1 MIKILTVFG
10 TRPEAIKLAPVI
22 KELERRPEG
31 FDSKVCVTGQ
41 HRELLAQMLDLFDI
55 RPDYD
60 LAIMRHDQSPTDV
73 TVAVLAGLG
82 DVLRT
87 AQPDWVV
94 VQGDTTTTMAGGLGA
109 FHQRCRIAHVEAGLR
124 TFDTSDPWPEEM
136 NRKVAGVVAD
146 LHFAPTIA
154 AAENLYREGAASDSV
169 YVTGNTVIDALELV
183 SCLPF
188 DPSRSALAELTLERK
203 RVVVVT
209 MHRRETSP
217 QAIAEICAAL
227 RGVASRHEDVQIV
240 FPVHPNPNV
249 HDPVSDLLAGI
260 PNIKLLPPLDY
271 QPMIWLLQR
280 CHFVIT
286 DSGGVQEES
295 TAIGKPVLVVRQ
307 KTERPE
313 GVTEGTARLVGTD
326 KHAIETWA
334 TRLLSDPVLYQQM
347 ARATNPYGN
356 GDAARL
362 IVDTIYERSVDAR
375 SHADTRN

>member
-60 LAIMRHDQSPTDV
+60 LAIMRPDQSPNDV

-82 DVLRT
+82 EVLRT
-87 AQPDWVV
+87 ARPDWVV

-124 TFDTSDPWPEEM
+124 TFDTRDPWPEEM

-146 LHFAPTIA
+146 LHFAPTTA
-154 AAENLYREGAASDSV
+154 AAENLYREGAASHSV
-169 YVTGNTVIDALELV
+169 YVTGNTVIDALKLV
-183 SCLPF
+183 SRLPF
-188 DPSRSALAELTLERK
+188 DPSRSALAELTLEGK

-209 MHRRETSP
+209 MHRRETSR

-227 RGVASRHEDVQIV
+227 LGVASRHEDVQIV

-260 PNIKLLPPLDY
+260 PNIELLPPLDY
-271 QPMIWLLQR
+271 HPMIWLLQR

-313 GVTEGTARLVGTD
+313 GVTAGTARLVGLD

-334 TRLLSDPVLYQQM
+334 TRLLTDPVLYQQM
-347 ARATNPYGN
+347 ARATDPYGK

-362 IVDTIYERSVDAR
+362 IVDTIYERSVDVR
-375 SHADTRN
+375 SHADTHN